1 MLGGLRRVRD
11 DGLHH
16 RITRR
21 SNKSP
26 INKYVQSPRLFV
38 DVHIPG
44 VRTRV
49 LKYSPLVLSIPPTSS
64 LWCLV
69 QPTSHPLGQ
78 PQALVLNTRI
88 HSLFRHSLCSAHQ
101 TIRNSL
107 NSLSL
112 NLPALDF
119 KSSNNFLSSFSS
131 VCAAKPS
138 LSVGPADSETMSAE
152 SRSRMIW

>member
-44 VRTRV
+44 VRTQV

-69 QPTSHPLGQ
+69 HPL
-78 PQALVLNTRI
+78 RI
-88 HSLFRHSLCSAHQ
+88 KHPC
-101 TIRNSL
+101 
-107 NSLSL
+107 
-112 NLPALDF
+112 
-119 KSSNNFLSSFSS
+119 
-131 VCAAKPS
+131 
-138 LSVGPADSETMSAE
+138 
-152 SRSRMIW
+152 